1 MKKYNKDFEK
11 AIETYRANPVES
23 EDDADE
29 EDKDG
34 GLIDHVTLGPSHV
47 TVIWT
52 QIQSEA
58 TVGTKQNQLQWRKR
72 KTPPNQ
78 NLKLRWVFGLN

>member
-1 MKKYNKDFEK
+1 MKKYNKDFEG

-29 EDKDG
+29 EDKNG
-34 GLIDHVTLGPSHV
+34 GLICHVTLGPSHV

-52 QIQSEA
+52 QIQSKA
-58 TVGTKQNQLQWRKR
+58 TVGMKQNQLQWRKR
-72 KTPPNQ
+72 KTPNQ

>member
-1 MKKYNKDFEK
+1 MKKYNKDFEE

-47 TVIWT
+47 TVIEHRSRAKRQWGRSRT
-52 QIQSEA
+52 SSSEKRERRLQI
-58 TVGTKQNQLQWRKR
+58 
-72 KTPPNQ
+72 KT
-78 NLKLRWVFGLN
+78 